1 MQLGSFEFYG
11 METPENVEVLP
22 IPKKFDQIGTIR
34 FDKIGKIFGFRVRL
48 IMNGT
53 TTQMPFAMY
62 GDNSQ
67 SNPSLIN
74 PMYSGT
80 FAVIPGLD
88 NVYEVQLPKN
98 INTDIL
104 RLTLGPTSDSFHRYT
119 VLVKVQTSG
128 MQGQSKWMP
137 IRLAA
142 ANF

>member
-22 IPKKFDQIGTIR
+22 IPKKLDQIGPIR

-53 TTQMPFAMY
+53 TTQMPFSIY

-67 SNPSLIN
+67 SNPSLAN
-74 PMYSGT
+74 PRYSSYFT
-80 FAVIPGLD
+80 VIPGLD
-88 NVYEVQLPKN
+88 NVYEIQLPKS
-98 INTDIL
+98 INTDIF
-104 RLTLGPTSDSFHRYT
+104 RLTLGPTLDSFHRYS
-119 VLVKVQTSG
+119 VYVKVQTSG

-137 IRLAA
+137 IRLGL
-142 ANF
+142 AN